1 MSEIW
6 LKVLCPV
13 RVSLL
18 TDLVNVAPE
27 KTFLRD
33 GGSVELDGKTHRV
46 LEFVVPEE
54 SSATD
59 KDSLTV
65 QPTTEEF
72 SVDHLRDGTKMMEE
86 EQK

>member
-65 QPTTEEF
+65 QPTTEE
-72 SVDHLRDGTKMMEE
+72 SSAV
-86 EQK
+86 QKEVQG

>member
-59 KDSLTV
+59 KD
-65 QPTTEEF
+65 F
-72 SVDHLRDGTKMMEE
+72 SADHLRDGTKKIEE
-86 EQK
+86 LQE

>member
-1 MSEIW
+1 MGRGAGVNEIW

-54 SSATD
+54 SSVD
-59 KDSLTV
+59 R
-65 QPTTEEF
+65 EEA
-72 SVDHLRDGTKMMEE
+72 LE
-86 EQK
+86 

>member
-54 SSATD
+54 FSA
-59 KDSLTV
+59 S
-65 QPTTEEF
+65 TELS
-72 SVDHLRDGTKMMEE
+72 SVDHIGEVTEMVNKEVTE
-86 EQK
+86 